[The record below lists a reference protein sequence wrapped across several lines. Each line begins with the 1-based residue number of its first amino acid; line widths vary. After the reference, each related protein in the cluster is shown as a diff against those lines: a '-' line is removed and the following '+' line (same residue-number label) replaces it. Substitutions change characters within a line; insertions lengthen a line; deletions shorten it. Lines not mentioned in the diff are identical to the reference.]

1 MKKFWGLFAVA
12 FAVLALFA
20 SSVGAQTP
28 SSANP
33 GAVRP
38 AKTPATSLREL
49 DDTLARRV
57 QEQLEFITL
66 LERHLKQ
73 SRGVADERSV
83 GDVVL
88 SRRAP
93 PPAAPVTASP
103 APRQQP
109 APRVEPA
116 AVAAPEDPWWT
127 RLRLQM
133 VMRSGAAAQAVIN
146 DQLVSAGQALADGV
160 TLVEIG
166 EQDVLVRRA
175 DRSVRLSLD
184 AR

>member
-12 FAVLALFA
+12 FALIALFV
-20 SSVGAQTP
+20 SSAGAQTP
-28 SSANP
+28 SPAGS
-33 GAVRP
+33 GTVRP

-49 DDTLARRV
+49 DDSLARRV

-83 GDVVL
+83 GDLVL

-93 PPAAPVTASP
+93 PPAAPV
-103 APRQQP
+103 APGPVARPQP
-109 APRVEPA
+109 AARVEPPA
-116 AVAAPEDPWWT
+116 AAETEDPWWT

-160 TLVEIG
+160 MLVEIG

-175 DRSVRLSLD
+175 ARSVRLSLD